1 MNCSFRFLLWLEI
14 LRCEKV
20 PELSLAVSSQDTPG
34 FIVNRLLVP
43 YMVEAIRL
51 HERGTRVKQSRVMN
65 GYRNFFVVS

>member
-20 PELSLAVSSQDTPG
+20 PELSLVSSQDTPG

-43 YMVEAIRL
+43 YMMEAIRL
-51 HERGTRVKQSRVMN
+51 HERGTGVKQSRVMN
-65 GYRNFFVVS
+65 GYRHVFVVS